1 MQLSVLMFLQEFTR
15 DLPFCAIS
23 KPLETPCSLEIFT
36 AQTKFRKKL
45 NTERLKFEVGIKF
58 QKFQKEKMKL
68 DFYTPSYPTFS
79 DVGHFG
85 RFLTD
90 TFLAMYLNLNSQGT
104 IVPSGDILC
113 LNGEVGL

>member
-1 MQLSVLMFLQEFTR
+1 MVS
-15 DLPFCAIS
+15 
-23 KPLETPCSLEIFT
+23 IFIGSI
-36 AQTKFRKKL
+36 FHPMVKL
-45 NTERLKFEVGIKF
+45 KLGWRLKFEVGIKF

-85 RFLTD
+85 RFSTD
-90 TFLAMYLNLNSQGT
+90 EFLAMYLNLNSQGT

-113 LNGEVGL
+113 LNGLSPTVGL